1 VVVSNKWAAV
11 SLLVVWGAVA
21 LCVFPFYA
29 SGQSVHYKHI
39 RWRDPNPADAGGFVV
54 HVSKPDGSIED
65 LVYGFEDPGLG
76 VYLFVYGVFI
86 VVDEGESCVAISRFG
101 EDGAWSQS
109 SEPWCFQH
117 DQPEKTVCDRA
128 DLNRDGIVGGP
139 DFTLLASVFNE
150 RCD

>member
-1 VVVSNKWAAV
+1 MKRAAV
-11 SLLVVWGAVA
+11 FSWGSWGAAALFA
-21 LCVFPFYA
+21 LCVSA
-29 SGQSVHYKHI
+29 GAQTVHYKHI
-39 RWRDPNPADAGGFVV
+39 RWRDPNPVDGGGFVV

-65 LVYGFEDPGLG
+65 LVYDFEDPGLG
-76 VYLFVYGVFI
+76 VYLFVYGVF
-86 VVDEGESCVAISRFG
+86 VAVDQGESCVAISRFG

-109 SEPWCFQH
+109 SESWCFQH
-117 DQPEKTVCDRA
+117 DEPEKTVCDRA